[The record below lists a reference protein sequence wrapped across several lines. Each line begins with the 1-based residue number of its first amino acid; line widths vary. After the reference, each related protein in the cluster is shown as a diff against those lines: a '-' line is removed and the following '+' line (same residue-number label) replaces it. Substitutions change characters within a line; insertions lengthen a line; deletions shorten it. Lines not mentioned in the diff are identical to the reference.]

1 MQDDAAVLKAKE
13 ALEAGRVA
21 DEKLLAQDAK
31 RQEMTR
37 LQKEEAEGLKK
48 QQEQAKQQ
56 TEKAKKTD
64 DADSDDK
71 SKKPKR
77 LRNTSGADGRKQLH
91 VAKKNPSRKLKK
103 KDRTRLSQKIQEEQA
118 QHGFQKPI
126 EKVVHEVSIP
136 SFLDAWHLVL
146 IIFHL
151 LHDQPLKPLLLSI
164 LPHHLAWAL

>member
-1 MQDDAAVLKAKE
+1 
-13 ALEAGRVA
+13 
-21 DEKLLAQDAK
+21 
-31 RQEMTR
+31 MTR

-126 EKVVHEVSIP
+126 EKVVREVSIP
-136 SFLDAWHLVL
+136 DNIKVSDLAQKMATKAGEVLKVLMGMGVMVTLNDVIDQDTALLVVEEMG
-146 IIFHL
+146 HTGVVSKKK
-151 LHDQPLKPLLLSI
+151 PLKTS
-164 LPHHLAWAL
+164 